1 MHACTW
7 LHDYRDI
14 FKVIQMKFKQILGF
28 KFAANLTLG
37 IILFGSIIFTLGF
50 GANLLI
56 ARQEV
61 SKEVNGKVESQI
73 NYLESFVEGQLM
85 RIEDAGYS
93 LGGSL
98 FGKAVRGKGTDGFIE
113 LDELSF
119 VRPTPDECY
128 LYLEQFMEA
137 NPLVC
142 GIAMEFAPSVYSDVE
157 STYGFTPYVTQLS
170 GSFERLDLGMH
181 TNSYEWDWWILPNE
195 TGTASWV
202 SPFRDT
208 SIGHVIAC
216 YAIPVIYQGSVFA
229 VIAVDIDTE
238 AFSEKCKEISPY
250 PNASTMILDK
260 TFRFISHENRDNL
273 LKSSSELEEF
283 EFLNDDDSLRT
294 SMESGK
300 TGRFKVH
307 FGGQKALFYFAPVD
321 RTGWMISIFCPEDEI
336 YGGVNRMKRSTTLIA
351 LFSILVMI
359 LSLLYLFRRMQ
370 SITASKAGIESE
382 LKIASSIQSGM
393 LPKLYPAFPEREDLD
408 VFGFQKPAKSVG
420 GDLYDYF
427 IRDEKFFFCI
437 GDVSGKGVPASL
449 YMAVTRALFRNVS
462 LHQDDPA
469 EIVKA
474 LNIALSDGNTY
485 NMFCTMFVGVL
496 DLANGHLDFCN
507 GGHNAPMICREN
519 ADGSFDVTYAK
530 MITNLVVGVFPDFE
544 YIKEEAQLNPGD
556 IIFMYT
562 DGLTEAENT
571 SKELFGESATLA
583 RLKSS
588 IGTAAESVRTYVDS
602 MYDAVLAH
610 TAGAEQSDDLTMLVL
625 KYKGPASA

>member
-1 MHACTW
+1 ME
-7 LHDYRDI
+7 
-14 FKVIQMKFKQILGF
+14 FKKILGF

-37 IILFGSIIFTLGF
+37 IILFGGIIFTLGF
-50 GANLLI
+50 GISLLI

-61 SKEVNGKVESQI
+61 SKEVDGKVESQI

-98 FGKAVRGKGTDGFIE
+98 FGKAVRGDGTDGFIE
-113 LDELSF
+113 LDEF
-119 VRPTPDECY
+119 TFIRPTPEECY
-128 LYLEQFMEA
+128 IFLEQFMEA

-142 GIAMEFAPSVYSDVE
+142 GIAMEFAPNVYSDVK
-157 STYGFTPYVTQLS
+157 STYGFTPYVTQLT
-170 GSFERLDLGMH
+170 GEFERLDLGMH
-181 TNSYEWDWWILPNE
+181 TNSYEWDWWTIPNE
-195 TGTASWV
+195 SGNASWV

-208 SIGHVIAC
+208 SIGHVIAS
-216 YAIPVIYQGSVFA
+216 YAIPVMYQGSVFA

-238 AFSEKCKEISPY
+238 AFTEKSKEISPY
-250 PNASTMILDK
+250 PGAKTTMLDK
-260 TFRFISHENRDNL
+260 SFRFISHENKDYL
-273 LKSSSELEEF
+273 LKNAAELEEF
-283 EFLNDDDSLRT
+283 EILNNDEDFRT
-294 SMESGK
+294 TMESGK
-300 TGRFKVH
+300 SGRFKVNID
-307 FGGQKALFYFAPVD
+307 GQKYLCYFAPVD
-321 RTGWMISIFCPEDEI
+321 RTGWIISISCPEKEI

-370 SITASKAGIESE
+370 TITASKAGIESE
-382 LKIASSIQSGM
+382 LNIASSIQSGM

-408 VFGFQKPAKSVG
+408 VYGFQKPAKSVG

-427 IRDEKFFFCI
+427 IRDGKFFFCI

-462 LHQDDPA
+462 LHQDDPS

-474 LNIALSDGNTY
+474 LNVTMSDGNTY

-496 DLANGHLDFCN
+496 DLATGHLDFCN
-507 GGHNAPMICREN
+507 GGHNAPMICRAN
-519 ADGSFDVTYAK
+519 ADGGMDVAYAK
-530 MITNLVVGVFPDFE
+530 MKTNLAIGVFPEFV
-544 YIKEEAQLNPGD
+544 YCREEARLNPGD

-571 SKELFGESATLA
+571 SKELFGEDAALA
-583 RLKSS
+583 ELKRSV
-588 IGTAAESVRTYVDS
+588 GTATDSVKTYVDD
-602 MYDAVLAH
+602 MYDSVLVH

-625 KYKGPASA
+625 KYKGPVRLS

>member
-1 MHACTW
+1 ME
-7 LHDYRDI
+7 
-14 FKVIQMKFKQILGF
+14 FKKILGL

-37 IILFGSIIFTLGF
+37 IILFGGVIFTLGF
-50 GANLLI
+50 GASLLI

-61 SKEVNGKVESQI
+61 SKEVDGKVQSQI
-73 NYLESFVEGQLM
+73 NYLESYVEGQLM

-98 FGKAVRGKGTDGFIE
+98 FGMAVRGEGTDGFIE
-113 LDELSF
+113 LDECTF
-119 VRPTPDECY
+119 VRPTPEECY
-128 LYLEQFMEA
+128 LRFEQFMEA

-142 GIAMEFAPSVYSDVE
+142 GIAMEFAPNVYSDVE
-157 STYGFTPYVTQLS
+157 STYGFTPYVTQLT
-170 GSFERLDLGMH
+170 GKFERLDLGMH
-181 TNSYEWDWWILPNE
+181 TNSYEWDWWVTPNE

-238 AFSEKCKEISPY
+238 AFSMKCNEISPY
-250 PNASTMILDK
+250 PGASTMILDRS
-260 TFRFISHENRDNL
+260 FRFISHENKDYL
-273 LKSSSELEEF
+273 LKSSSEIDDFAIFNE
-283 EFLNDDDSLRT
+283 DDSLKT
-294 SMESGK
+294 TMESGS
-300 TGRFKVH
+300 TGRFKVS
-307 FGGQKALFYFAPVD
+307 FGGQKSLLYFAPVD

-336 YGGVNRMKRSTTLIA
+336 YGGVNRMKRSTTIIA

-370 SITASKAGIESE
+370 SITSSKAGIESE

-408 VFGFQKPAKSVG
+408 VYGFQKPAKSVG

-462 LHQDDPA
+462 LHQDDPS

-496 DLANGHLDFCN
+496 DLATGHLDFCN
-507 GGHNAPMICREN
+507 GGHNAPMICRVDV
-519 ADGSFDVTYAK
+519 DGSIDVKYAK
-530 MITNLVVGVFPDFE
+530 MISNLAIGVLPEFV
-544 YIKEEAQLNPGD
+544 YCREEAQLNPGD

-571 SKELFGESATLA
+571 EKELFGEIAA
-583 RLKSS
+583 QDALKRFVGDANES
-588 IGTAAESVRTYVDS
+588 IKSCVDS

-610 TAGAEQSDDLTMLVL
+610 TAGAEQNDDLTMLVL
-625 KYKGPASA
+625 KYKGLSH